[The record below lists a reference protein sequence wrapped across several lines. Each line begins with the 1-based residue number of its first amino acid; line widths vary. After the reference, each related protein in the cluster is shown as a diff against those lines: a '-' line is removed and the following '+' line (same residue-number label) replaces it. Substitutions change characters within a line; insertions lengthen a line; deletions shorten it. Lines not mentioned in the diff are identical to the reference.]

1 MAKMYVQLRVI
12 DPDRQPDEQSM
23 LSWNVT
29 ATGYSLGEIVDNGLT
44 KLAHKVNRTLRQME
58 TGNVKHAGIQ
68 QMPAGAPLPDQS
80 GVLARGAPT
89 PPRVAAQNR
98 HPR

>member
-1 MAKMYVQLRVI
+1 MARMYVQLRVI
-12 DPDRQPDEQSM
+12 DPDRGVGEQSM

-29 ATGYSLGEIVDNGLT
+29 ASGYSLGEIVEAGIA

-80 GVLARGAPT
+80 RVLRRAAPP

>member
-1 MAKMYVQLRVI
+1 MARMYVQLRVI
-12 DPDRQPDEQSM
+12 DPDRGVGEQSM

-29 ATGYSLGEIVDNGLT
+29 ASGYSLGEIVEAGIA
-44 KLAHKVNRTLRQME
+44 KLAHKVNRTLRNME

-80 GVLARGAPT
+80 GVLRRAAPT
-89 PPRVAAQNR
+89 PPRVAAQSR
-98 HPR
+98 DPR

>member
-1 MAKMYVQLRVI
+1 MARMYVQLRVI
-12 DPDRQPDEQSM
+12 DPDRRADEQSM

-29 ATGYSLGEIVDNGLT
+29 AHGYSLGELVDNGLT

-58 TGNVKHAGIQ
+58 TQNVKPGIQ
-68 QMPAGAPLPDQS
+68 QMPAGPQIANQS
-80 GVLARGAPT
+80 GILRRAAP
-89 PPRVAAQNR
+89 PAPRVAPQNQ

>member
-29 ATGYSLGEIVDNGLT
+29 ARGYSLGEIVEAGIT

-58 TGNVKHAGIQ
+58 TRNVQHGIQ
-68 QMPAGAPLPDQS
+68 QMPAGPQIANQS
-80 GVLARGAPT
+80 GILRRAAP
-89 PPRVAAQNR
+89 PAPRVAPKNQ